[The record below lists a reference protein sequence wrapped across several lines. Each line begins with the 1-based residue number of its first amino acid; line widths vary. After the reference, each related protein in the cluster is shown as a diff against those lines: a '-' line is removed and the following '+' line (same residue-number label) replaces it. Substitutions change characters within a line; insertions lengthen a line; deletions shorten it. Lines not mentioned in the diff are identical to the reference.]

1 MRHLCV
7 LCVLCLVWSHL
18 SVGATELLPFSLAS
32 ARWRAFRNAGK
43 VSGWSNLTRLPD
55 KLGQVTPEPL
65 DVRDGIIALHATDRD
80 QTDQP
85 AYLLVEFESDRH
97 GMMVMGCDAMAA
109 FSLIVNQ
116 TPATRRRLRPKLDPA
131 APDALRHPDGTPL
144 SPLANQA
151 LIHVRKG
158 RNLIAIQLNGHRSG
172 AGWFFVF
179 APAPDGTLW
188 LPILPTAEHL
198 DDLRA
203 NAYPFPGTPGRTLA
217 EQRIQEGVN
226 GLYSDIFRN
235 YDSKPDLA
243 GDALRA
249 YHREWPILALYD
261 QALDRLLA
269 EIPTVTP
276 PHQGA
281 VVWLLYNMGYVI
293 KTPSITIGIDI
304 HHRRAKLLEPL
315 LDALL
320 ITHNHGDHLSRPLI
334 DAMLAKGKRV
344 FSSFIDS
351 SDKSSEPRDI
361 TLGDL
366 TIQTDI
372 TDHNAKLLRFM
383 TTYRII
389 CGDESRGAPVLFH
402 TGDSCNH
409 RQLRPRGRVDV
420 HMVHPR
426 VGLSVP
432 EAAAQFH
439 PRAIFFSHLLEMGHC
454 KPGPYRP
461 IAFADAYQDIRAMAR
476 RQLAVRSFLP
486 LWGEHFVLPPHPF
499 D

>member
-18 SVGATELLPFSLAS
+18 GVGATELLPFSLAS
-32 ARWRAFRNAGK
+32 ARWCAFRNAGK

-55 KLGQVTPEPL
+55 KLGQATPEPL

-85 AYLLVEFESDRH
+85 AYLFAEFESDRH
-97 GMMVMGCDAMAA
+97 GMMVMGCDAMAS

-179 APAPDGTLW
+179 APAPDVTLW
-188 LPILPTAEHL
+188 LPILPTAEPL

-249 YHREWPILALYD
+249 YHREWPILVPHH
-261 QALDRLLA
+261 QALDRLPPAL
-269 EIPTVTP
+269 PTVTP
-276 PHQGA
+276 PHQRPAG
-281 VVWLLYNMGYVI
+281 WLPYNIGYVI
-293 KTPSITIGIDI
+293 KTSSITIGIDI

-320 ITHNHGDHLSRPLI
+320 ITHNHGDHFSRPLI

-351 SDKSSEPRDI
+351 PDKSSEPRDI

-486 LWGEHFVLPPHPF
+486 LWGERFVLPPHPF